1 MTKIKEIQE
10 TAEFGDVNVMTKI
23 KAIQE
28 TIEFGDIDSVKIDYA
43 KKLVEVGLAE
53 PTLEDLNQKDIEDF
67 IKSRSIKEYEYNDD
81 LEGYIFELEDGR
93 TIQTQHTEDP
103 FVKGFYQI
111 DTINNYGLNLKD
123 EEISLFQEY
132 LNGNEEFQEKG
143 RDVSEKNIEV
153 QENDNDWDMD
163 R

>member
-10 TAEFGDVNVMTKI
+10 SVK
-23 KAIQE
+23 
-28 TIEFGDIDSVKIDYA
+28 FGDIDSVKIDYA
-43 KKLVEVGLAE
+43 KKLVEAGLAE

-111 DTINNYGLNLKD
+111 DTINNYGFNLKD

-143 RDVSEKNIEV
+143 RAVSEKNIEV